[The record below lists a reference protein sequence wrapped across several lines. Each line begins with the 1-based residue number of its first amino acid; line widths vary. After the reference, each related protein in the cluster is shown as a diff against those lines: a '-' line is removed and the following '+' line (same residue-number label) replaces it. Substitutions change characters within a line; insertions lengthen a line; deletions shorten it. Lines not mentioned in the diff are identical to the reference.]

1 MADKTVDLRSD
12 TTTRPTAEMRDAMKA
27 AEVGDDAFGEDPT
40 VNLLQEKAAERLG
53 MEAALLVPSGTMGN
67 GLALMVHTEPGG
79 TFLSHERGH
88 VMGRTPFHTAAGI
101 EPRTFATEFGVI
113 APDELAGLVQQDR
126 STGGNPGLL
135 CIENSHNHSGG
146 YAWLPEEVE
155 AAAGAARDLGLKV
168 HMDGARMFNSCVAL
182 GVEAPQYAGHVDSVM
197 FCVSKGLSAPVGSL
211 LCGSR
216 AFIDRARKV
225 RSSIGGTMRQAG
237 TVAAAGI
244 IALDRMVDRLAED
257 HRHARMLFEELDGIA
272 GISPRQPPNP
282 TNFVMVDALD
292 LGWSSSDLGER
303 VGAEGVLAIERPP
316 NDLRLVLH
324 RHLGTEDV
332 EFAVEAFAR
341 TAAAA

>member
-1 MADKTVDLRSD
+1 MRAAMQ
-12 TTTRPTAEMRDAMKA
+12 TAA
-27 AEVGDDAFGEDPT
+27 VGDDAFGEDPT

-67 GLALMVHTEPGG
+67 GLALLVHTEPGD

-88 VMGRTPFHTAAGI
+88 VMGRVPFHTAAGV

-113 APDELAGLVQQDR
+113 APYELTDLVQKDR
-126 STGGNPGLL
+126 AAAGKPSLL
-135 CIENSHNHSGG
+135 CLENSHNHSGG
-146 YAWLPEEVE
+146 YAWLPEEVA

-182 GVEAPQYAGHVDSVM
+182 GIEPPQYAGHVDSVM

-211 LCGSR
+211 LCGSGE
-216 AFIDRARKV
+216 FIDKARKV

-257 HRHARMLFEELDGIA
+257 HLHARLLCEGLARIEGIA
-272 GISPRQPPNP
+272 PRQPPNP
-282 TNFVMVDALD
+282 TNFVMVDATG
-292 LGWSSSDLGER
+292 LGWSSSDFGER
-303 VGAEGVLAIERPP
+303 VAAEGVLAIQRPP

-324 RHLGTEDV
+324 RHLGPEDV
-332 EFAVEAFAR
+332 ELAIEALAR
-341 TAAAA
+341 AAAAA